1 MGRTGR
7 RGGTEA
13 FRRSV
18 SGFPEAGCG
27 AAILNEAGEILLIR
41 RLRPPE
47 PGHWGLPGGKIDF
60 GEPAETAVKREIAEE
75 LGIEIILT
83 HLALLTETIG
93 KDDGRHWVAPVY
105 EARIVSGEPNILEPE
120 KHGGWGWFALDALP
134 DQLTTPTLQYLAS
147 RKSSA

>member
-83 HLALLTETIG
+83 HLALLTETIWSQRSMADGAGSPSTPCRISSPRRPCSIWHRG
-93 KDDGRHWVAPVY
+93 KAVPKKAVDNSLRVPL
-105 EARIVSGEPNILEPE
+105 R
-120 KHGGWGWFALDALP
+120 
-134 DQLTTPTLQYLAS
+134 
-147 RKSSA
+147 